1 MSSGKQAPNAL
12 ASADQQL
19 ASMSLD
25 DGAAGGAGDGDDD
38 DDKFCS
44 NCGKTGDDLKG
55 CNSCRCIRYCSAK
68 CQKKHWKHH
77 KVDCRRIKAAL
88 SDKTR
93 PEYCCVDLTEARM
106 DISGLFDQ
114 PPPPPDCAICMMP
127 VPIYES
133 DGTSMSAHAPCCGT
147 IICHACDFEACK
159 AKAMLNI
166 KRKQKKQPPMRHC
179 CEFCRAPIGIDVSDK
194 EMIRICTDRYKGRAE
209 KNDHEAIWELAG
221 AHRNRN
227 DTSRLQV
234 PFNEEKALE
243 LAKRAADLG
252 NDKAQLHLG
261 LWYEQ
266 GHLGLNVDKERA
278 RDLWESAAKGG
289 NVKARFALGRDECS
303 KGDIIDGVRHLH
315 IAAASGYSAAM
326 DALILFFERGLLRH
340 KDLAKSLRAKD
351 KACLDMRSDSRDR
364 YLAQSKANR

>member
-55 CNSCRCIRYCSAK
+55 CNSCRCIRYCSAN

-114 PPPPPDCAICMMP
+114 PPPPPDCA
-127 VPIYES
+127 
-133 DGTSMSAHAPCCGT
+133 TQA
-147 IICHACDFEACK
+147 
-159 AKAMLNI
+159 
-166 KRKQKKQPPMRHC
+166 
-179 CEFCRAPIGIDVSDK
+179 
-194 EMIRICTDRYKGRAE
+194 
-209 KNDHEAIWELAG
+209 
-221 AHRNRN
+221 
-227 DTSRLQV
+227 
-234 PFNEEKALE
+234 
-243 LAKRAADLG
+243 
-252 NDKAQLHLG
+252 
-261 LWYEQ
+261 
-266 GHLGLNVDKERA
+266 
-278 RDLWESAAKGG
+278 
-289 NVKARFALGRDECS
+289 
-303 KGDIIDGVRHLH
+303 
-315 IAAASGYSAAM
+315 
-326 DALILFFERGLLRH
+326 
-340 KDLAKSLRAKD
+340 
-351 KACLDMRSDSRDR
+351 
-364 YLAQSKANR
+364 